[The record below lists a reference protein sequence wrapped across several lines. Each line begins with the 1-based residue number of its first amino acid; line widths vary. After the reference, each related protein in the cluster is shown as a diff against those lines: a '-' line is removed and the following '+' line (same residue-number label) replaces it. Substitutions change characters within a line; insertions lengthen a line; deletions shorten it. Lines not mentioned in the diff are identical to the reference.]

1 MELKE
6 IKAQLSIGAV
16 LHYYGL
22 QPDRNQRLHCPF
34 HVDNTPSM
42 QIYPATNTWCCFSS
56 NCKAGTGDV
65 IQFIQLKENFTKHE
79 ALVKATELVNHTT
92 GTTTDQPPT
101 AKLTIDTELL
111 AREAVLGKVFS
122 YYQRGL
128 RSAKR
133 ALDYLQ
139 SRSLDY
145 TKLEVAYNSGG
156 LHTESKN
163 HHLVASMVNIGL
175 LKPRP
180 AGGYT
185 VWAKDCIV
193 FPLKSPD
200 NKIVSFYGRSI
211 TDTETGK
218 HFYLTNRMGLY
229 PGHPNKA
236 TTKLI
241 LTESV
246 IDAASLLQQ
255 ASITENYSVLALY
268 GTNGLIGEHL
278 LAIQSL
284 ANLAEIIFLLD
295 ADPAGRRAT
304 EKHGR
309 TLQQLLPAILLTQVC
324 LPEGEDVNSVLQ
336 THDDPKCL
344 TDLIEQRI
352 TVAVGSHAAAADAS
366 ETTPA
371 FLFQLKEKNPAAPE
385 VLPFAETSPP
395 VGTTTAIAT
404 ESALPETPAA
414 TENAFP
420 ETPLRASK
428 LSTTNAELLVYT
440 DGALRIEVLGG
451 IRITGLDR
459 LRVTLK
465 LLHEQRPGSPVWHS
479 LDLYHHAQR
488 EQLITLLTDSLD
500 LPVRNTTDTI
510 TGLTTALEHYR
521 LERIEALQPKKATA
535 PEMTPAQRQAAL
547 TELQHSNLLGRTSQ
561 LIAASG
567 LVGETTNA
575 LTAYLVYC
583 TRKQPI
589 PLHVMFLGAS
599 GSGKTYLQEK
609 ISALVP
615 TEDKIEI
622 TQVTENALYYFK
634 QEELKH
640 KLLLIEDL
648 DGAQGVFYP
657 LRELQTKRRISKT
670 VTLKDNKGNLKTIT
684 LTVEG
689 PVSVSGCTTKEKL
702 YEDNA
707 NRCLLL
713 YTDTSKAQD
722 KKINDYQTRLA
733 AGEVNRDRE
742 QRYKELFQSIQRLL
756 RPIAIV
762 NPFAKYIQLPEP
774 VFKPRR
780 TMTLLLGFIEA
791 VTFYHQYQRE
801 VKRDASGQ
809 LYIETTLPDIEQA
822 FALLKDVLF
831 SKSDELTQA
840 TRVFFER
847 LKAQLT
853 ESNQASF
860 TAQAIRKAFRLEP
873 RTIQRYIRELHQY
886 GLIRAVSGF
895 KHRKGVEYAVTDERE
910 YSQLKTAID
919 THLEAI
925 LEQLKRWPATATPA
939 TVLRQ

>member
-6 IKAQLSIGAV
+6 IKEQLSIGAV

-34 HVDNTPSM
+34 HLDKTPSM
-42 QIYPATNTWCCFSS
+42 QVYPATNTWCCFSS

-65 IQFIQLKENFTKHE
+65 IQFIQLQENCTKHE
-79 ALVKATELVNHTT
+79 ALLRATAILSGGSNPSLAAT
-92 GTTTDQPPT
+92 PA
-101 AKLTIDTELL
+101 AKLSIDSDLL
-111 AREAVLGKVFS
+111 AKEAVLTKVFS
-122 YYQRGL
+122 YYQRGV

-133 ALDYLQ
+133 AVAYLQ
-139 SRSLDY
+139 SRSLDDA
-145 TKLEVAYNSGG
+145 KLEVAYNSGG

-180 AGGYT
+180 AGGHT
-185 VWAKDCIV
+185 VWAKDCML
-193 FPLKSPD
+193 FPLKSQD
-200 NKIVSFYGRSI
+200 NKIVSLYGRSI
-211 TDTETGK
+211 TDTETSK
-218 HFYLTNRMGLY
+218 HFYLANRMGLY
-229 PGHPNKA
+229 PGYPNKA

-255 ASITENYSVLALY
+255 PTITEQYSVLALY
-268 GTNGLIGEHL
+268 GTNGLTGEHL
-278 LAIQSL
+278 QAIQQL
-284 ANLAEIIFLLD
+284 PQLTEIILLLD
-295 ADPAGRRAT
+295 GDAAGRAAT
-304 EKHGR
+304 EKHAR
-309 TLQQLLPAILLTQVC
+309 TLQQLLPAITFTQVC

-336 THDDPKCL
+336 AHDDPQCL
-344 TDLIEQRI
+344 AGLIEQRI
-352 TVAVGSHAAAADAS
+352 SVAASSHVATAADTS
-366 ETTPA
+366 EPNTT
-371 FLFQLKEKNPAAPE
+371 FLFQLKKEALVALEIPPAEIPAP
-385 VLPFAETSPP
+385 L
-395 VGTTTAIAT
+395 AT
-404 ESALPETPAA
+404 AA
-414 TENAFP
+414 TENLSP
-420 ETPLRASK
+420 EIPPPLASK
-428 LSTTNAELLVYT
+428 LTTTNAELLIYT

-451 IRITGLDR
+451 IKITGLDR

-465 LLHEQRPGSPVWHS
+465 LLHAARPGSPVWHS

-488 EQLITLLTDSLD
+488 EQLITLLTDTLD
-500 LPVRNTTDTI
+500 LLVSNTTDTL
-510 TGLTTALEHYR
+510 TGLTTALEQYR
-521 LERIEALQPKKATA
+521 LQKIEALQPKKATA
-535 PEMTPAQRQAAL
+535 PELTPAQKQAAL
-547 TELQHSNLLGRTSQ
+547 AELQHPNLLQRTSQ

-609 ISALVP
+609 ISDLVP
-615 TEDKIEI
+615 PEDKIEI

-713 YTDTSKAQD
+713 YTDMSKDQD
-722 KKINDYQTRLA
+722 KRINDYQTKLA
-733 AGEVNRDRE
+733 SGEVNRDRE
-742 QRYKELFQSIQRLL
+742 QRYKEQFQSMQRLL

-762 NPFAKYIQLPEP
+762 NSFAKYIQLPEQ

-801 VKRDASGQ
+801 MKRDASGQ

-822 FALLKDVLF
+822 FGLLKDVLF

-840 TRVFFER
+840 TRVFLER
-847 LKAQLT
+847 LKQYLTDNNHTSFKAQD
-853 ESNQASF
+853 
-860 TAQAIRKAFRLEP
+860 IRRVFRMEP
-873 RTIQRYIRELHQY
+873 RTIQRYMKELAQY
-886 GLIRAVSGF
+886 GYIKRVQGGRGRLGF
-895 KHRKGVEYAVTDERE
+895 EYAVTEPGE
-910 YSQLKTAID
+910 YQQLQTVID
-919 THLEAI
+919 RQLEAVLQTI
-925 LEQLKRWPATATPA
+925 RQPKSDNATIM
-939 TVLRQ
+939 RQ

>member
-163 HHLVASMVNIGL
+163 HHLVASMINIGL

-193 FPLKSPD
+193 FPLKSAD
-200 NKIVSFYGRSI
+200 NKIVGLYGRSI
-211 TDTETGK
+211 TDSETSK
-218 HFYLTNRMGLY
+218 HFYLASRMGLY
-229 PGHPNKA
+229 PGYPNKA

-255 ASITENYSVLALY
+255 ERITENYSVLALY
-268 GTNGLIGEHL
+268 GTNGLTDEHL
-278 LAIQSL
+278 QAIQQL
-284 ANLAEIIFLLD
+284 KQLTEIILLLD
-295 ADPAGRRAT
+295 GDDAGRAAT
-304 EKHGR
+304 EKHYNI
-309 TLQQLLPAILLTQVC
+309 LQQLLPEIPITQVL

-336 THDDPKCL
+336 AHDDPQCL
-344 TDLIEQRI
+344 AGLIEQRI
-352 TVAVGSHAAAADAS
+352 SVAASSHVATAADTS
-366 ETTPA
+366 EPNTT
-371 FLFQLKEKNPAAPE
+371 FLFQLKKEALVALEIPPAEIPAP
-385 VLPFAETSPP
+385 L
-395 VGTTTAIAT
+395 AT
-404 ESALPETPAA
+404 AA
-414 TENAFP
+414 TENLSTEIASP
-420 ETPLRASK
+420 ASK
-428 LSTTNAELLVYT
+428 LTTTNAELLVYT

-451 IRITGLDR
+451 IKITGLDR

-465 LLHEQRPGSPVWHS
+465 LLHPQRPGSPVWHS
-479 LDLYHHAQR
+479 LDLYHHGQR
-488 EQLITLLTDSLD
+488 EQLITLLADTLD
-500 LPVRNTTDTI
+500 LPVRSITDLL

-521 LERIEALQPKKATA
+521 LQKIEAMQPKKTTT
-535 PEMTPAQRQAAL
+535 PEITPAQKQAAIA
-547 TELQHSNLLGRTSQ
+547 ELQHPNLLTRTSQ

-575 LTAYLVYC
+575 LTSYLVYC

-609 ISALVP
+609 ISDLIPA
-615 TEDKIEI
+615 EDKIEI

-634 QEELKH
+634 QEELKG

-689 PVSVSGCTTKEKL
+689 PVSVSGCTTKEKI

-713 YTDTSKAQD
+713 YTDMSKDQD
-722 KKINDYQTRLA
+722 RRINDYQTRLA
-733 AGEVNRDRE
+733 AGEINRDRE
-742 QRYKELFQSIQRLL
+742 QRYKELFQSMQGLL
-756 RPIAIV
+756 RPITII
-762 NPFAKYIQLPEP
+762 NPYAKYIQLPEQ

-801 VKRDASGQ
+801 IKRDTSGQ
-809 LYIETTLPDIEQA
+809 PYIETTLTDIEQA
-822 FALLKDVLF
+822 FGLLKDVLF
-831 SKSDELTQA
+831 SKSDELTKA
-840 TRVFFER
+840 TREFLEQVKV
-847 LKAQLT
+847 LLQPTHAT
-853 ESNQASF
+853 SF
-860 TAQAIRKAFRLEP
+860 TTRQ
-873 RTIQRYIRELHQY
+873 IREQSRINPGNLKRYLAELLRY
-886 GLIRAVSGF
+886 GYIKGSGN
-895 KHRKGVEYAVTDERE
+895 RYRGSYE
-910 YSQLKTAID
+910 YSIVNLQEYEALKSSID
-919 THLEAI
+919 THLKTI
-925 LEQLKRWPATATPA
+925 LDTIRGSVQ
-939 TVLRQ
+939 